1 MSNRNSLIVSQ
12 AALGALVVLQIT
24 MLAALFSRTAPH
36 PPLVI
41 VPFALGPF
49 LGASIAVAI
58 AAMVLQ
64 FNPSKLASVSAVV
77 AVALALVS
85 LGPQK
90 WIDPNISQ
98 IWPAILVGQFAAIT
112 LMISV
117 FKHKT
122 RSS

>member
-1 MSNRNSLIVSQ
+1 MPNPNTLIISQ

-24 MLAALFSRTAPH
+24 MLAALFSGTPPH

-64 FNPSKLASVSAVV
+64 FIPSRLASVSAVV

-98 IWPAILVGQFAAIT
+98 IWPAILVGQFAAVT
-112 LMISV
+112 LIISA
-117 FKHKT
+117 FKHKN